1 MTKGSFASANK
12 QMQNVCPRSYNFFG
26 PAGQHQVATLVRK
39 VSMTG
44 GARDAGIVPDQQ
56 GGREG
61 AKLPPARKV
70 PVARCPFLGRLTFVG
85 IPRSRVS

>member
-1 MTKGSFASANK
+1 M
-12 QMQNVCPRSYNFFG
+12 
-26 PAGQHQVATLVRK
+26 VRK

-44 GARDAGIVPDQQ
+44 GARDAGIVPDRE
-56 GGREG
+56 GGREVPGREG

-85 IPRSRVS
+85 IPPHPPQQG